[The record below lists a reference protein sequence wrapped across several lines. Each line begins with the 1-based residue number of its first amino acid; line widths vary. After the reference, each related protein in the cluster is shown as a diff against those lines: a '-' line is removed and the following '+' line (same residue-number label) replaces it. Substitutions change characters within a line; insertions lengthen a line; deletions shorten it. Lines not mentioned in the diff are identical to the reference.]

1 MDEEPGDPGHE
12 ALERFLAEEIG
23 HGVGSSDD
31 GHGATVVVNELLGE
45 VASFQAEDVLGG
57 MGSLR
62 GVVVGAVLL
71 AVLPEKLRDFQEYRM
86 LVFGMVLV
94 AMMTLRPD
102 GLFPPKR
109 AVAAKRET

>member
-31 GHGATVVVNELLGE
+31 GHGATVVVNELFGE

-57 MGSLR
+57 MGSLLHSDR
-62 GVVVGAVLL
+62 GKAREGLTALGFKVRHVAGAENVVAS
-71 AVLPEKLRDFQEYRM
+71 AE
-86 LVFGMVLV
+86 
-94 AMMTLRPD
+94 
-102 GLFPPKR
+102 
-109 AVAAKRET
+109 AKV